1 MKKLMITLMFVLT
14 ATSVSFG
21 AVPEDMSVYLRK
33 DVFDAKMEAFMN
45 EIRGELKGIRGELQV
60 MNTKIDALSRRVD
73 DNFNT
78 LAKRIDD
85 NNRKLERR
93 MDGLGTRIS
102 NISNGM
108 YFPAVALAIFGV
120 VVLSAIIVT
129 AFQILDDRKTS
140 KQQFATL
147 EDVKRLIAESK
158 ARQVS

>member
-1 MKKLMITLMFVLT
+1 MRRVIEVLMLMLT
-14 ATSVSFG
+14 MNAGVSFG
-21 AVPEDMSVYLRK
+21 AVSEDMSVYLRK

-45 EIRGELKGIRGELQV
+45 EIRGEFQV
-60 MNTKIDALSRRVD
+60 MNAKIDALSRRVD

-78 LAKRIDD
+78 LEKRIDD

-102 NISNGM
+102 NVSNGM

>member
-1 MKKLMITLMFVLT
+1 MKKLTITLMFVLT

-21 AVPEDMSVYLRK
+21 AVSEDMSVYLRK

-73 DNFNT
+73 DNYSA
-78 LAKRIDD
+78 LEKRIDD
-85 NNRKLERR
+85 NNRALEKR

-102 NISNGM
+102 NVSNGM

-140 KQQFATL
+140 KQQFTTI
-147 EDVKRLIAESK
+147 EDVKRLIAENNAKPAS
-158 ARQVS
+158 